1 MRRSAGIVGLAV
13 LLLAA
18 AWLATWW
25 VVGRHFEG
33 RVVAWIEQ
41 QRAEG
46 VEVTVAELRHCGV
59 PTGWTICARDVVVA
73 RRQPTFREWRAAM
86 VEASM
91 VPWRLDEVA
100 LLLPGPQ
107 RATRETPWRAAETIQ
122 FEAAR
127 PEAWLRL
134 ERGRAAA
141 LRVDFGDL
149 TMRRL
154 TDGSTASARRLRF
167 AGTRLDPPDERSG
180 DSLRVTLDLDD
191 VVLPAP
197 PAGFADRVRTL
208 AFEAALRGAFD
219 PERPPREA
227 VAAWRDGGG
236 TLEIRRFALDWAPM
250 TLDGDGTLALDA
262 LNRPLGAF
270 TLRATGYAE
279 ALDATVQA
287 GALRPREAAA
297 VKAALNLIARADG
310 PEGRRQVRLPLTM
323 QDGRLSVAGFAVQRL
338 EPLRFE

>member
-1 MRRSAGIVGLAV
+1 MRRGAGIVGLAV

-134 ERGRAAA
+134 E
-141 LRVDFGDL
+141 
-149 TMRRL
+149 
-154 TDGSTASARRLRF
+154 
-167 AGTRLDPPDERSG
+167 PPDERSG

-208 AFEAALRGAFD
+208 ALELALRGAFD

-287 GALRPREAAA
+287 GALRRREAAA